1 MTIPETINVLK
12 TRRSVRGYT
21 DKMISEDILD
31 VILDA
36 ATYAPTGSGKQSPVI
51 VLVKDKETRDEV
63 SRLNAKM
70 RGTDS
75 DPYYGAPVIALVLAD
90 SSRGSVVE
98 DGSGVVNYLM
108 VAAKACGVDSCWIAM
123 EKEMFETE
131 EGKQLLDKWNLP
143 RSLCGVA
150 AAALGYA
157 AGEQPEAAPRKSN
170 YIVKI

>member
-1 MTIPETINVLK
+1 MTTPETIRVLK
-12 TRRSVRGYT
+12 TRRSVRAYR
-21 DKMISEDILD
+21 DEMVPDDVLD

-51 VLVKDKETRDEV
+51 VLVKDPETREQV
-63 SRLNAKM
+63 SRLNARM
-70 RGTDS
+70 RGTDT

-90 SSRGSVVE
+90 SGRGSAVQ

-108 VAAKACGVDSCWIAM
+108 IAAKACGVDSCWIAM

-131 EGKQLLDKWNLP
+131 EGKQLLDKWGLP
-143 RSLCGVA
+143 RTLCGIA

-157 AGEQPEAAPRKSN
+157 AGEQPQAAPRKSD